1 MKNLKE
7 AGVPFGISVTATKN
21 NAEIAVSDELMNYY
35 FNECGAVYGWIFQI
49 MPIGR
54 AKGLDLMVSP
64 EQRLAMYRRTQH
76 LIKDR
81 KLFIADFLV
90 TARLLP
96 TVVFRRAN
104 RADIFT
110 LNGTAMLRLAC
121 SIRIRRS
128 ISTMFIKKAAISTM
142 FSAIRFLNP
151 SENGRKN
158 TPSTESPRKWAI
170 CWRHAPSRT
179 IIA

>member
-1 MKNLKE
+1 MND
-7 AGVPFGISVTATKN
+7 
-21 NAEIAVSDELMNYY
+21 EIYY
-35 FNECGAVYGWIFQI
+35 FDECGAVYGWIFQI
-49 MPIGR
+49 MPFGR

-64 EQRLAMYRRTQH
+64 EQRLAIVPAH
-76 LIKDR
+76 PAFDKDR
-81 KLFIADFLV
+81 KLFIADFWNSAPV
-90 TARLLP
+90 TDGCISAGKP
-96 TVVFRRAN
+96 GGYFY
-104 RADIFT
+104 IEW
-110 LNGTAMLRLAC
+110 NGNVTLAC

-128 ISTMFIKKAAISTM
+128 ISTMFIKKAVISTM